1 MASDMDGRGSDV
13 GDCSGEPSSLS
24 EPDAQ
29 VAGSTDDQ
37 SELSSRLDAAYHVEE
52 DLTGRGESDQ
62 PSSLTENLSQRVQDQ
77 VGAENERGAG
87 DDDPNNYP
95 LHSPW
100 TFWFDRYLPSIFFF
114 FFVKESG
121 S

>member
-1 MASDMDGRGSDV
+1 MASDGRGDV
-13 GDCSGEPSSLS
+13 GDVSGDLS
-24 EPDAQ
+24 AEPDAKLGRGP
-29 VAGSTDDQ
+29 AADQ
-37 SELSSRLDAAYHVEE
+37 GDLISRMDAYHLEE
-52 DLTGRGESDQ
+52 DSPGGGAESDGSGAEQ

-100 TFWFDRYLPSIFFF
+100 TFWFDRYRKITDIIIINYNF
-114 FFVKESG
+114 
-121 S
+121 

>member
-1 MASDMDGRGSDV
+1 MASDGRGDV
-13 GDCSGEPSSLS
+13 GDGSGEPSLS

-29 VAGSTDDQ
+29 LAGPTGDQ
-37 SELSSRLDAAYHVEE
+37 AELSSRLDAYHLEG
-52 DLTGRGESDQ
+52 DSPGGGEGESSDQ

-100 TFWFDRYLPSIFFF
+100 TFWFDRYFYTSSLI
-114 FFVKESG
+114 
-121 S
+121 

>member
-1 MASDMDGRGSDV
+1 MASDGRGDV
-13 GDCSGEPSSLS
+13 GDGSGDPSLS
-24 EPDAQ
+24 AEPD
-29 VAGSTDDQ
+29 GDQ
-37 SELSSRLDAAYHVEE
+37 GELSSRLDAYHLEE
-52 DLTGRGESDQ
+52 DSPGGRAEGDGSADQ

-100 TFWFDRYLPSIFFF
+100 TFWFDRYSIF
-114 FFVKESG
+114 KY
-121 S
+121 

>member
-1 MASDMDGRGSDV
+1 MASDGRGDV
-13 GDCSGEPSSLS
+13 GDGSGDLS
-24 EPDAQ
+24 AEPDAKL
-29 VAGSTDDQ
+29 VGPAADQ
-37 SELSSRLDAAYHVEE
+37 GDLISRLDAYHLEE
-52 DLTGRGESDQ
+52 DSPGGGAESGAEQ

-100 TFWFDRYLPSIFFF
+100 TFWFDRYRKITDL
-114 FFVKESG
+114 SG

>member
-1 MASDMDGRGSDV
+1 MASDGRSDV
-13 GDCSGEPSSLS
+13 EHHSGQPALS
-24 EPDAQ
+24 KPASQ
-29 VAGSTDDQ
+29 VAAVTDDQ
-37 SELSSRLDAAYHVEE
+37 SELSSRLGAYHLEE
-52 DLTGRGESDQ
+52 DSPDREGESDQ

-100 TFWFDRYLPSIFFF
+100 TFWFDR
-114 FFVKESG
+114 
-121 S
+121 

>member
-1 MASDMDGRGSDV
+1 MASNGPASDV
-13 GDCSGEPSSLS
+13 GDCSGEQRSLS
-24 EPDAQ
+24 VPAPQ
-29 VAGSTDDQ
+29 LAGSNDDQ
-37 SELSSRLDAAYHVEE
+37 SELSSRLDTAYHAEE
-52 DLTGRGESDQ
+52 DLPGGGESDQ

-100 TFWFDRYLPSIFFF
+100 TFWFDR
-114 FFVKESG
+114 
-121 S
+121 